1 MQGPAGALTAASQVA
16 ATSLSPLVEQEQH
29 WLQQLQIQM
38 QPLEEQG
45 WSLNTEQ
52 WDEVLTLP
60 GGQSLAERWLAKDSA
75 YRRMLG
81 SIKHEPL
88 QLLRTTLEGLGSEG
102 LRLQMRHQLIT
113 GKQVQEKSVE
123 QQIL

>member
-1 MQGPAGALTAASQVA
+1 
-16 ATSLSPLVEQEQH
+16 LVEQEQS
-29 WLQQLQIQM
+29 WLQQLQIQT

-45 WSLNTEQ
+45 WSLNTDQ

-60 GGQSLAERWLAKDSA
+60 GGKSLAERWLANDSD

-81 SIKHEPL
+81 SIQPEPL

-102 LRLQMRHQLIT
+102 LRLPMRHQLLT
-113 GKQVQEKSVE
+113 GKRSQTTTEHRA
-123 QQIL
+123 

>member
-1 MQGPAGALTAASQVA
+1 M
-16 ATSLSPLVEQEQH
+16 VEQEQS
-29 WLQQLQIQM
+29 WLQQLQIQT

-45 WSLNTEQ
+45 WSLNTDQ

-60 GGQSLAERWLAKDSA
+60 GGKSLAERWLANDSD

-81 SIKHEPL
+81 SIQPEPL

-102 LRLQMRHQLIT
+102 LRLPMRHQLLKGRLNKT
-113 GKQVQEKSVE
+113 KKSPG
-123 QQIL
+123 

>member
-1 MQGPAGALTAASQVA
+1 MT
-16 ATSLSPLVEQEQH
+16 QEQR
-29 WLQQLQIQM
+29 WLQQLQIKT

-60 GGQSLAERWLAKDSA
+60 GGKSLAERWLANDSA

-81 SIKHEPL
+81 SIQPEPL

-102 LRLQMRHQLIT
+102 LRLPMRHQLLEGRLNKTKKTPRST
-113 GKQVQEKSVE
+113 GG
-123 QQIL
+123 

>member
-1 MQGPAGALTAASQVA
+1 MVK
-16 ATSLSPLVEQEQH
+16 QEQR
-29 WLQQLQIQM
+29 WLEQLKIKT

-60 GGQSLAERWLAKDSA
+60 GGKSLAERWLAKDAA

-81 SIKHEPL
+81 SIKPEPL

-102 LRLQMRHQLIT
+102 LRLPIRHQLLEGRLNKT
-113 GKQVQEKSVE
+113 KKSPS
-123 QQIL
+123 

>member
-1 MQGPAGALTAASQVA
+1 VT
-16 ATSLSPLVEQEQH
+16 QEQR
-29 WLQQLQIQM
+29 WLQQLQIKT

-60 GGQSLAERWLAKDSA
+60 GGKSLAERWLANDSA

-81 SIKHEPL
+81 SIQPEPL

-102 LRLQMRHQLIT
+102 LRLPMRHQLLT
-113 GKQVQEKSVE
+113 GKRSQTTTEHRA
-123 QQIL
+123 